1 MRIGAKLIGCDD
13 DWGESVVGFRISVHH
28 GLDAAGLED
37 ASRTARLPAQHE
49 DNRQGRLAFRV
60 GQCRRRQVDEGF
72 ACFKLRFRGRNV
84 DFVDGSVR
92 RNIADRAVGGL
103 FAPLCDGD
111 EVLAF
116 GQSGQIGL
124 AVGILAEQRADG
136 GVFAVRLVDA
146 DRRGQYREYG
156 QDGRG
161 HAHHAPA
168 QHDMHDGETS
178 DGETSRHPSH
188 HTGSQS
194 DAEHHEHVGQQPSY
208 HIADH
213 SGHGRNADRQHG
225 SQYASV
231 PFRNGRA
238 NQQGYG
244 QHCDDGE
251 RRRRKPASDQA
262 YVHKPL
268 THISHPQHIG
278 FPST

>member
-1 MRIGAKLIGCDD
+1 MFVANRCELMLSII
-13 DWGESVVGFRISVHH
+13 VHH

-49 DNRQGRLAFRV
+49 DDRQGRLAFRV

-92 RNIADRAVGGL
+92 RNIADCAVGGL

-111 EVLAF
+111 ELCGSLA
-116 GQSGQIGL
+116 
-124 AVGILAEQRADG
+124 
-136 GVFAVRLVDA
+136 AVRRVRGV
-146 DRRGQYREYG
+146 RRRIGK
-156 QDGRG
+156 
-161 HAHHAPA
+161 
-168 QHDMHDGETS
+168 
-178 DGETSRHPSH
+178 
-188 HTGSQS
+188 
-194 DAEHHEHVGQQPSY
+194 
-208 HIADH
+208 
-213 SGHGRNADRQHG
+213 
-225 SQYASV
+225 
-231 PFRNGRA
+231 
-238 NQQGYG
+238 GYG